1 MALDSV
7 IIASAKFSPILLL
20 NLLIASSLVSVNF
33 FKSPSCVFS
42 SSKKPDAISVCIVKK
57 ASFKFDTVPDKVC
70 ASLLVS
76 SPNLPPVPNAFDNPL
91 IESSTLTA
99 TPAEKPAI
107 AVTALSLNKSAEPI
121 PALNAL

>member
-1 MALDSV
+1 M
-7 IIASAKFSPILLL
+7 
-20 NLLIASSLVSVNF
+20 ASSLVSVNC
-33 FKSPSCVFS
+33 FKSPSCDFN
-42 SSKKPDAISVCIVKK
+42 SSKKPAAISVCIVKK

-76 SPNLPPVPNAFDNPL
+76 SPNLPPVPNAFANPF
-91 IESSTLTA
+91 IDSSTLVL

-121 PALNAL
+121 PALNDLCICCEAKAKSPPN